1 MRRFK
6 RSLPMALLRAREA
19 VMSEFTPVLREY
31 GLSPQQWRVLR
42 VLMEHDEIDAKE
54 LAQLSYLQKP
64 SLSRILTNLDARELL
79 NRKIDS
85 QDQRRSLISIKDKGK
100 ELFNTV
106 SPYNERRYD
115 HIEEVIGERKLDQL
129 YSLLDE
135 MIEKIH
141 DENHTDTIGE

>member
-1 MRRFK
+1 MRKFI

-19 VMSEFTPVLREY
+19 VMSEFTPVLRKH

-42 VLMEHDEIDAKE
+42 VLMERDEIDAKE

-64 SLSRILTNLDARELL
+64 SLSRILANLDNRGFL

-85 QDQRRSLISIKDKGK
+85 EDQRRSLISIKEKGK

-115 HIEEVIGERKLDQL
+115 HIEEVIGEKKLDQL

-141 DENHTDTIGE
+141 HENHTDTIGE

>member
-1 MRRFK
+1 MRKFI

-42 VLMEHDEIDAKE
+42 VLMERDEIDAKE
-54 LAQLSYLQKP
+54 LALLSYLQKP
-64 SLSRILTNLDARELL
+64 SLSRILANLDSRGLL

-85 QDQRRSLISIKDKGK
+85 EDQRRSLISIKEKGK

-115 HIEEVIGERKLDQL
+115 HIEEVVGEKKLEQL